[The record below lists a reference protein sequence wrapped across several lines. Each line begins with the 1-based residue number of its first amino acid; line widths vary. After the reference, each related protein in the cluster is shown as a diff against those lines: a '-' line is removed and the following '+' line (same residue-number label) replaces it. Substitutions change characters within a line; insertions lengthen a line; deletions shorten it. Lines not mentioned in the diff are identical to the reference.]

1 MKYNLLSLVFLVL
14 LTSLTPRDLFAQGT
28 VTGKVVDATTKE
40 PLPGA
45 TVILKGTEKAA
56 PTTLDGTFTLQ
67 VDDANA
73 SAVLVN
79 YVGYM
84 QKEVSIAGLN
94 GKKNLGTILLEPNV
108 TSINEVLITANSYAI
123 DRETPVAIST
133 DRKSVV

>member
-94 GKKNLGTILLEPNV
+94 GKKNLEIGRAHV
-108 TSINEVLITANSYAI
+108 
-123 DRETPVAIST
+123 
-133 DRKSVV
+133 